1 MLLQVTGVHRV
12 RSSVLGQGEVHP
24 DVLLVVHG
32 TYIYLDPLCY
42 ELSVRACGADTE
54 IHSVRNYGLFVLV
67 IVLTR

>member
-12 RSSVLGQGEVHP
+12 RSSLLGQGEVHP

-32 TYIYLDPLCY
+32 TYIYLNPLCY
-42 ELSVRACGADTE
+42 KISVRACGANAE

-67 IVLTR
+67 IVLTK